1 MLNFSRTH
9 IAGLIVLCIAVAVG
23 TGCSPQYYKDSADR
37 EVYGILEAKSA
48 RVVGM
53 PEQFSV
59 EQPEFDI
66 LEMRQVPEPSEP
78 GPPPEPEGA
87 AEEPEELPTV
97 VISLENALEIAAL
110 NSREY
115 QTQKESLYTSALSLT
130 LQRYLFDPQFFGT
143 LSGNYDNTDMGDDEE
158 VSGSSNFGFSWLLRT
173 GARISVGLRTSLS
186 EFLTGDLRRTASS
199 VFTATITQPLL
210 QGAGIT
216 VVEPLTQAERNVIY
230 QLRTFVRFRR
240 TFFVRILTDYYGVV
254 REAQIVEN
262 QRLNYENLQLVQEQ
276 AEWLAKAGEQA
287 EFQVDQIRQRVL
299 QAENG
304 WVVARQRYQ
313 NALDR
318 FKITLG
324 LRTERDLELDPEELV
339 RLATEGVLEVDLPAE
354 RIQEIALGNR
364 LDLMTQ
370 EERVADAERKV
381 KVAANDLLPGL
392 DLSASLNTDTDGDS
406 NPTNFQADRTDL
418 GAGFEL
424 DLPLDKLSERNEYR
438 RRLISL
444 AKARRD
450 YQQLRDEV
458 VRDVREAQRQYT
470 RAGKSYEIQQLAVEL
485 AQSRVESTLLLLDA
499 GRAIPRDVLEAQDDL
514 LSAQNDL
521 AREIVA
527 YKVASLQLARDM
539 GILAVGD
546 RGQLR
551 EAFDGHN

>member
-1 MLNFSRTH
+1 MLNFSRTR
-9 IAGLIVLCIAVAVG
+9 IAALIVVCIAVAVG
-23 TGCSPQYYKDSADR
+23 AGCSPQYYKDSADR

-66 LEMRQVPEPSEP
+66 LEMRQAPEPSEP
-78 GPPPEPEGA
+78 GPPPGPEGA

-97 VISLENALEIAAL
+97 VISLEKALEIAAL

-130 LQRYLFDPQFFGT
+130 LQRYLFDPQFFGI
-143 LSGNYDNTDMGDDEE
+143 LSGDYDNTDMDDEQ

-173 GARISVGLRTSLS
+173 GARISVSLQTSLS
-186 EFLTGDLRRTASS
+186 EFLTGDLRRAASS
-199 VFTATITQPLL
+199 VFSVSITQPLL

-216 VVEPLTQAERNVIY
+216 VLEPLTQAERNVIY

-262 QRLNYENLQLVQEQ
+262 QRLNYENLKLIQEQ

-339 RLATEGVLEVDLPAE
+339 RLAAEGVLEVDLPAE

-370 EERVADAERKV
+370 EDRVADAERKV

-406 NPTNFQADRTDL
+406 NPTNFQGDRTDL
-418 GAGFEL
+418 GAGIEL

-450 YQQLRDEV
+450 YQQARDEV
-458 VRDVREAQRQYT
+458 VRDVREARRQYT
-470 RAGKSYEIQQLAVEL
+470 RARKSYEIQQLAVEL
-485 AQSRVESTLLLLDA
+485 AQSRVGSTLLLLDA

-546 RGQLR
+546 KGQLR
-551 EAFDGHN
+551 EAFDGYN